1 VANPPNLPTFEK
13 GAKVSAVFTTNQG
26 EFTAKLFADECP
38 VTVGNFV
45 GLATGQIPWVN
56 PKGETVSEPLYN
68 GTVFHRIIR
77 EFMIQGGDPEGTGM
91 GGPGYKFGDEFV
103 SELQHTG
110 PGILSMANSGPN
122 TNGSQFFITEIAT
135 PWLDGRHTVF
145 GEVVK
150 GLDNVMKIAGIETGR
165 GDKPVNDVVLEKV
178 TINID

>member
-1 VANPPNLPTFEK
+1 MANPPNLPTFDK
-13 GAKVSAVFTTNQG
+13 GAKVSAVFTTNHG

-103 SELQHTG
+103 SELKHTG
-110 PGILSMANSGPN
+110 PGILSMANAGPN

-145 GEVVK
+145 GEVVE
-150 GLDNVMKIAGIETGR
+150 GLDNVMKIAGVETGR
-165 GDKPVNDVVLEKV
+165 GDRPVNDVVLEKV

>member
-1 VANPPNLPTFEK
+1 MANPPNLPTFEK

-26 EFTAKLFADECP
+26 EFTAKLFAEECP

-45 GLATGQIPWVN
+45 GLATGQIPWTKDGQAV
-56 PKGETVSEPLYN
+56 TEPLYN
-68 GTVFHRIIR
+68 GTIFHRIIR
-77 EFMIQGGDPEGTGM
+77 EFMIQGGDPDGTGM

-103 SELQHTG
+103 SELKHTG
-110 PGILSMANSGPN
+110 PGILSMANAGPN

-145 GEVVK
+145 GEVVE
-150 GLDNVMKIAGIETGR
+150 GLDNVMKIAGVETGR
-165 GDKPVNDVVLEKV
+165 GDRPVNDVVLEKV